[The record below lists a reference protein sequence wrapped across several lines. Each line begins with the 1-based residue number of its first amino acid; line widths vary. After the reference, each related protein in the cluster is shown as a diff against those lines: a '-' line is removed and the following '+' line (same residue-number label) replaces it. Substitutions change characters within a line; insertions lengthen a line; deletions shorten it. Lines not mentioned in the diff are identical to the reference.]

1 MTDKNLTY
9 DEGQSSGLIK
19 SLIGVAKSVD
29 TLLQGI
35 VPQVKEPETQDM
47 IEESLGV
54 SEEEINTFVGFAEQ
68 ALTFL
73 DQVVTLSEEHAKEID
88 QIDSAITGLSKDGG
102 IQSALEEDESST
114 SLREELTNALAE
126 EENASSTEEDAEDSD
141 STTEDEPEEETSDSD
156 TDEETTEETEETTED
171 TKETTE
177 TTEDSSDEQTE
188 TSSDTTAASGL
199 VGASPSS
206 VSDQVSSGLA
216 GSEDAATNLSDA
228 DLTQVPESSPT
239 HTSGPSKKIMD
250 VLQIPA
256 SGPAADVLHK
266 HAADMA
272 KTYPDVHQPRG
283 KEAELVSK
291 LQEQNAGNGARQPG
305 SLHLTDQQARQLS
318 EAIAHNIN
326 VRRAAAA
333 EQMMQQMRQQM
344 VDQQGHDSFGGGGA
358 NFVGNVDA
366 SSSFQEKV
374 LQLADQVVNA
384 NIPYAWGG
392 GSLDGP
398 SQGTTDG
405 GGAADANGD
414 YAKVGFD
421 CSGWARYC
429 FYQATGVELPRV
441 SQAQYSYCTPVAE
454 PMIGDLGFPAGGSP
468 GHVVVY
474 VGNGTICE
482 AQQSGTNLMYSPA
495 DPSFEWGRPPES
507 PNWALA
513 QQ

>member
-1 MTDKNLTY
+1 MADSTLTY
-9 DEGQSSGLIK
+9 DEGQSSGLIG
-19 SLIGVAKSVD
+19 SLIGVAKSVH
-29 TLLQGI
+29 TILEGV

-47 IEESLGV
+47 IEEALGV

-68 ALTFL
+68 ALSFL
-73 DQVVTLSEEHAKEID
+73 DQVVAMTEEHAQEIE
-88 QIDSAITGLSKDGG
+88 QLDSTITGMSKDGTSSG
-102 IQSALEEDESST
+102 FEEDKSSA
-114 SLREELTNALAE
+114 SLREELTNAL
-126 EENASSTEEDAEDSD
+126 
-141 STTEDEPEEETSDSD
+141 EDEEKETSTDEDTDDSETTTLEESEEETLDSD
-156 TDEETTEETEETTED
+156 TDEETSDNDADEETTED
-171 TKETTE
+171 TTE
-177 TTEDSSDEQTE
+177 TTEDSSDEPTE

-199 VGASPSS
+199 VGATPSS
-206 VSDQVSSGLA
+206 VSDSVSSGLA

-239 HTSGPSKKIMD
+239 HTTGPSKKIMD
-250 VLQIPA
+250 VIQVPA
-256 SGPAADVLHK
+256 SGPAAEVLHK

-291 LQEQNAGNGARQPG
+291 LQEQNAGGGARQPG

-333 EQMMQQMRQQM
+333 EQMMQQMRQQI

-392 GSLDGP
+392 GTLEGP
-398 SQGTTDG
+398 SQGITDG

-495 DPSFEWGRPPES
+495 DPSYEWGRPPES
-507 PNWALA
+507 PNWAEA